1 MKARIVASRRG
12 RIVASWFETA
22 LARLLTM
29 RVSHSC
35 AHSFPVIARSG
46 ATKQSRVVGVALDC
60 FAEFIIGPAK
70 GGTRWLAMTVWNL
83 LLLCCEIPG
92 SRFQRAPE

>member
-1 MKARIVASRRG
+1 VASR
-12 RIVASWFETA
+12 FETA
-22 LARLLTM
+22 QARLLTM
-29 RVSHSC
+29 RVSRSRLL
-35 AHSFPVIARSG
+35 SPVIARSG

-83 LLLCCEIPG
+83 LLLDCEIPG